1 MIINKKAKI
10 ISIVGAGGKTTL
22 VFNMASECAR
32 AGGSVLVTTTTHMLD
47 DNFCHSLNEALRKDG
62 INERPKK
69 THAYKIGSS
78 RGDRVGILS
87 KEELDRA
94 KEIFDYIIVE
104 ADGSRCMPIKKPDL
118 NKEPV
123 ILDGSDEI
131 YIVMGRA
138 AIGRKFKI
146 VCHRYN
152 LLTNEEKSEIEKLFC
167 KNNETIDELL
177 VTEELLKYCAKKFY
191 IEPLSKNFPD
201 AEFVTYLA
209 DMKKGE
215 NYKNYKKIAFVNLAS
230 GSSRRFSASIK
241 EYASEIVSKKDFNLY
256 SDKLVKLASE
266 IYNKLDKGLFVNKLV
281 IPYKKRL
288 VFEHLLLEEVKA
300 RDFVMKHFKNEYRH
314 NIKIDIAMV
323 TPYLKI
329 EKLSKKIYK
338 NIKIIYNPKEN
349 EGISSS
355 IKKAISCYKD
365 YDAIVLFNSDFINLK
380 YDEIACFVIN
390 SIESNN
396 VRAMMCNEEGIA
408 AAPAFADKKVFK
420 DIKKISGDKG
430 AKEILSKE
438 PCYLYH
444 IEDKALSDIDD
455 IKDILL

>member
-1 MIINKKAKI
+1 MTIHKKSKI

-47 DNFCHSLNEALRKDG
+47 DNFYHSLNEALRKDG
-62 INERPKK
+62 INGRPKK
-69 THAYKIGSS
+69 SHVYKIGSS

-118 NKEPV
+118 SKEPV
-123 ILDGSDEI
+123 ILDESDEI
-131 YIVMGRA
+131 YIVMGKA

-152 LLTNEEKSEIEKLFC
+152 LLTKEEKNEIEKLFC
-167 KNNETIDELL
+167 KNNESIDDLM

-191 IEPLSKNFPD
+191 VEPLSKNFPD
-201 AEFVTYLA
+201 AEFITYLA

-230 GSSRRFSASIK
+230 GSSRRFSASVK
-241 EYASEIVSKKDFNLY
+241 EYALGIISKKDSGLY
-256 SDKLVKLASE
+256 SKKLVKLASD
-266 IYNKLDKGLFVNKLV
+266 IFNKLDKNSFVNKLV
-281 IPYKKRL
+281 VPYKKRPIL
-288 VFEHLLLEEVKA
+288 EHLLNEEVKA
-300 RDFVMKHFKNEYRH
+300 RDLVINHFKNEYKH

-355 IKKAISCYKD
+355 IKKAVNYYSD
-365 YDAIVLFNSDFINLK
+365 YDAIGFFNSDFINLK
-380 YDEIACFVIN
+380 YDEIAYFVIN

-396 VRAMMCNEEGIA
+396 ERAMMCNEAGSVSV
-408 AAPAFADKKVFK
+408 PAFADKKVFK

-444 IEDKALSDIDD
+444 IDDKALSDIDD

>member
-1 MIINKKAKI
+1 MTNKKAKI

-32 AGGSVLVTTTTHMLD
+32 AGGSVLVTTTTHMID
-47 DNFCHSLNEALRKDG
+47 DNFYHSLNEALKKDG
-62 INERPKK
+62 INGRPKK
-69 THAYKIGSS
+69 SHVYKIGSS

-138 AIGRKFKI
+138 AIGRRFKI

-167 KNNETIDELL
+167 ESNESIDDLK

-191 IEPLSKNFPD
+191 VEPLSKKFPSVT
-201 AEFVTYLA
+201 FITYLA
-209 DMKKGE
+209 DMKKGK

-230 GSSRRFSASIK
+230 GSSRRFSASVK
-241 EYASEIVSKKDFNLY
+241 EYASEIMSKKDSGSY
-256 SDKLVKLASE
+256 SDKLVELASE
-266 IYNKLDKGLFVNKLV
+266 IYNKLDKNSFVNKLA
-281 IPYKKRL
+281 IPYKKKPI
-288 VFEHLLLEEVKA
+288 FEHLLIEEVKA

-314 NIKIDIAMV
+314 NLKMDIAMV

-355 IKKAISCYKD
+355 IKKAINYYKD
-365 YDAIVLFNSDFINLK
+365 YDAVVLFNSDFINLK
-380 YDEIACFVIN
+380 YDEIAHFVIN
-390 SIESNN
+390 RIESNN

-408 AAPAFADKKVFK
+408 ATPAFADKKVFK

>member
-1 MIINKKAKI
+1 MAIHKKSKI

-22 VFNMASECAR
+22 TFELANKYAKL
-32 AGGSVLVTTTTHMLD
+32 GNSVLVTTTTHMLD
-47 DNFCHSLNEALRKDG
+47 DNFYHALTEALEKDNIDG
-62 INERPKK
+62 NPKK
-69 THAYKIGSS
+69 SHVYKIGSS

-87 KEELDRA
+87 KEELDKA

-152 LLTNEEKSEIEKLFC
+152 LLTNEEKNEIEKLFC

-191 IEPLSKNFPD
+191 VEPLSKNFPD
-201 AEFVTYLA
+201 AEFITYLA

-230 GSSRRFSASIK
+230 GSSRRFSASVK
-241 EYASEIVSKKDFNLY
+241 EYALGIISKKDSGLY
-256 SDKLVKLASE
+256 SKKLVKLASDVF
-266 IYNKLDKGLFVNKLV
+266 NKLDKNSFVNKLV
-281 IPYKKRL
+281 VPYKKRPI
-288 VFEHLLLEEVKA
+288 FEHLLNEEVKA
-300 RDFVMKHFKNEYRH
+300 RDLVINHFKNEYKH

-355 IKKAISCYKD
+355 IKKAVNYYSD
-365 YDAIVLFNSDFINLK
+365 YDAIIFFNADFINLK
-380 YDEIACFVIN
+380 YDEIGRYEAGSMSV
-390 SIESNN
+390 
-396 VRAMMCNEEGIA
+396 
-408 AAPAFADKKVFK
+408 PAFADKKVFK

-444 IEDKALSDIDD
+444 IDDKALSDIDD